1 MKQLLFYLVAIISFS
16 SFGQYSGTFSVGA
29 TGYFPTLTDACD
41 SIEMYGIDGPLV
53 IDIESGNYFE
63 KIELLGYAGSSE
75 TNTITFQSITGDAND
90 VLIQDSLAIDL
101 QGATVG
107 NLAFK
112 NLNIVNDVGQV
123 VRINGANNIVFESCK
138 ITGVPSGPT
147 SLYTLFRTNSLK
159 GDFLVTK
166 CQFSNGYAAL
176 QIHYDYNTPL
186 ENGNIEVVDCEFN
199 DFYRYGVTIDSGQK
213 SYIARNIMTGGVA
226 GFSNTYALSV
236 DNVSDTTIIEN
247 NQLHSINGYVVD
259 LSYTYAPVYI
269 RNNMIAGT
277 GSSTLGVNFNTFL
290 DELHVYNNSIYTG
303 GTCLYGFS
311 DFPMEVHNNILH
323 SFNGGN
329 IIFID
334 YVDFDTGLPVSNYNA
349 VYTTNPEYYF
359 YGEPDF
365 SGYSLEGWQTTYDQD
380 TNSFIL
386 LDPLFVSLTDLH
398 TCNDSIIGV
407 GTNLYELEADIDG
420 DQRVGTPSIGADFWI
435 NSNYNLFELDSTY
448 FCSGDA
454 IELIIPYGNDV
465 VWSTGGIED
474 TITVVSPGIY
484 SVEVMNE
491 CAVIKDT
498 IEFYANDPVA
508 SFSTIGTD
516 FTYDFINNSVNGDNY
531 LWDFGDGNTSILNN
545 PSHTYAANGDYV
557 VTLTVTNE
565 CGTDVTTANYSL
577 TVGTTKLSG
586 LDVLIYPNPVEKLL
600 QIKNDNL
607 THIEVMNTLG
617 ELVLVTQV
625 STSQYEVDFSN
636 LESGVYLVNLHTEDS
651 LVTYR
656 VVKQ

>member
-1 MKQLLFYLVAIISFS
+1 MKQLLLYLVTIISFS
-16 SFGQYSGTFSVGA
+16 SFGQYSGTLSVGA
-29 TGYFPTLTDACD
+29 TGYFPTITDACD

-107 NLAFK
+107 NLTFK

-147 SLYTLFRTNSLK
+147 SVYTLFRTNSLK

-166 CQFSNGYAAL
+166 CQFTNGYAAL

-186 ENGNIEVVDCEFN
+186 ENGNIEVIDCQFN

-213 SYIARNIMTGGVA
+213 SFIARNTLTGGVA

-236 DNVSDTTIIEN
+236 DNMFDTTIIEN
-247 NQLHSINGYVVD
+247 NQLHSINGYAVD
-259 LSYTYAPVYI
+259 LSYTSAPVYI

-277 GSSTLGVNFNTFL
+277 GSSTIGVNFNTFL
-290 DELHVYNNSIYTG
+290 DELHVYNNNIYTG

-311 DFPMEVHNNILH
+311 DLPMEVHNNILH